1 MKYEAS
7 DTVKLQKDLNDSE
20 QKCAT
25 QEDKLK
31 EAKSKLKKQSQ
42 SYNIM
47 LENNK
52 SQNVRQNWKNTKN
65 LTQSIS
71 KRDKKSE
78 FRK

>member
-7 DTVKLQKDLNDSE
+7 DTVKFQKDLNDSE

-47 LENNK
+47 LEK
-52 SQNVRQNWKNTKN
+52 LARKQQVTKCKAE
-65 LTQSIS
+65 LEEHKKFDSINQQ
-71 KRDKKSE
+71 KR
-78 FRK
+78 

>member
-7 DTVKLQKDLNDSE
+7 DTVKLHKDLNDSE

-47 LENNK
+47 LEK
-52 SQNVRQNWKNTKN
+52 LARKQQQVTKCKAEQEEHKKLDLIN
-65 LTQSIS
+65 QQ
-71 KRDKKSE
+71 KR
-78 FRK
+78 